1 MRMVRLAFK
10 RTRCIVPASGYYEWR
25 ADEGSKQPYF
35 IYAANAGGA
44 GVRLKKPQ
52 RAATKPKQGD

>member
-1 MRMVRLAFK
+1 MRMVRSAFK

-25 ADEGSKQPYF
+25 ADEGGKRPYF
-35 IYAANAGGA
+35 INAANGGGA

-52 RAATKPKQGD
+52 RAATKPKKGD

>member
-1 MRMVRLAFK
+1 MRMVRSAFK

-35 IYAANAGGA
+35 IYAANAGEA
-44 GVRLKKPQ
+44 GVRLKNPQ
-52 RAATKPKQGD
+52 RAATKPKKGD